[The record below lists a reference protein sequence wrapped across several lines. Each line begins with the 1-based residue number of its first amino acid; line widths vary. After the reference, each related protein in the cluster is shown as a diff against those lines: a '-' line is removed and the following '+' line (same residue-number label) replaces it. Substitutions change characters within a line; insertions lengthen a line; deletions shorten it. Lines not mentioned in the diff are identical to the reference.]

1 MPPKVGRPR
10 KSFAP
15 SVEAEVIRR
24 SIELGESDQR
34 IADWL
39 LKEHAIK
46 VSRGTVQRVTAAA
59 RGPEPPK
66 EDPGIVPIPVGDQ
79 EQLDKAQANLFRAQ
93 QLAYEG
99 RRFQDQARAAS
110 ELLKFVQARGKPTVV
125 YPSTSAS
132 SSAPEASGSPPRRSQ
147 AEIDRLL
154 REESN

>member
-1 MPPKVGRPR
+1 MPRQVGRPR

-34 IADWL
+34 IVDWL

-66 EDPGIVPIPVGDQ
+66 EDPGIIPIPVGDE
-79 EQLDKAQANLFRAQ
+79 EQLNRAQANLFRAQ
-93 QLAYEG
+93 QLAYEQ
-99 RRFQDQARAAS
+99 RRFQDQARVS
-110 ELLKFVQARGKPTVV
+110 KELREFIQARGKPTTV
-125 YPSTSAS
+125 YPSASAP
-132 SSAPEASGSPPRRSQ
+132 SSAPQASGGQPELSQ
-147 AEIDRLL
+147 AEIDRLA
-154 REESN
+154 REAVN